1 LAEIPTA
8 RRQIHPQPAAQNVI
22 MLLLLATEEHDM
34 GKYVVAW
41 VLGVP
46 AVLLVGIYLLS
57 HL

>member
-1 LAEIPTA
+1 MPLSEVLNVGMLSLPT
-8 RRQIHPQPAAQNVI
+8 
-22 MLLLLATEEHDM
+22 TEENVM

-41 VLGVP
+41 LLGVP

>member
-1 LAEIPTA
+1 LEAL
-8 RRQIHPQPAAQNVI
+8 NVGI
-22 MLLLLATEEHDM
+22 LCLLATEENDM

-46 AVLLVGIYLLS
+46 ALLLVGIYLLS